1 MNSLGAFPDLSP
13 MASTLSFVLCMRPR
27 GGAGRAAM
35 LCRRLRSGKACAG
48 PGELWDSGPW
58 IPAFCPPPS
67 HPVRTLADPMVGWRM
82 DRPALGRSH
91 PPPLGAEACAPSCAL
106 SSPLHFS
113 DSEPSPA
120 SGNAGRTEHPQLPR
134 HSAST
139 ARSPVSLAGG
149 AGEALG
155 KDRPGN
161 SWHPQDSGI
170 EHAVRPGVLPVLPH
184 TQLCPQFPVYFHLK

>member
-1 MNSLGAFPDLSP
+1 MSSGIQAPGFLPSAPLPRTRLEQWLIRWLDGGWTGKTWARLTPHPWVRRPVLHHVLYPRLFISLTQNPLLPLEMPGGR
-13 MASTLSFVLCMRPR
+13 STLSCLV
-27 GGAGRAAM
+27 
-35 LCRRLRSGKACAG
+35 S
-48 PGELWDSGPW
+48 
-58 IPAFCPPPS
+58 
-67 HPVRTLADPMVGWRM
+67 
-82 DRPALGRSH
+82 
-91 PPPLGAEACAPSCAL
+91 
-106 SSPLHFS
+106 
-113 DSEPSPA
+113 
-120 SGNAGRTEHPQLPR
+120 
-134 HSAST
+134 SAST